1 MNLFITGPHLL
12 RICLAWGIFYYVFM
26 LIYHSKLSIQRQTF
40 SFALLWL
47 LSVILNILL
56 SGYAN
61 LLIAILIYLV
71 LWPDQKFDY
80 YLINIILVSFLV
92 KFWAF
97 ILPNPLLMHYFPNS
111 NIVSY
116 GFNLIISLVEFIL
129 SITFVYFYNY
139 FKLND
144 FFQSRQNPMTSI
156 VLGYIYIICFLFLK
170 LTQNFRTYAP
180 LIMGIFGFIILQC
193 LFIIV
198 VFTITRRRQLKIYR
212 DRFSE
217 EQVKNLKMYTDQLE
231 HDQLKLRHFKHDYKN
246 LLFSLKTV
254 AAEQDYTAMNQ
265 ALDNLE
271 NYSDDYLNNLSMD
284 LYQDL
289 NNVKNPY
296 LKSLFINRLN
306 TINQKNIKCSFSC
319 TDELNNLPM
328 NDLDLIKLLDQAID
342 NAIHFTKRQEH
353 GQIQLAITKED
364 RQLAFLINNSLDNL
378 PTTERSK
385 DYLELLHIKDLK
397 KKYSNIFIQHSK
409 NAKWFRLHITL
420 ITKEV
425 IK

>member
-12 RICLAWGIFYYVFM
+12 RICLAWAIFYYVFM
-26 LIYHSKLSIQRQTF
+26 LIYHSKLSVQRQIF
-40 SFALLWL
+40 SFTLLWF
-47 LSVILNILL
+47 LSVILNLLL

-61 LLIAILIYLV
+61 LLIAVLIYLV
-71 LWPDQKFDY
+71 LWPDRKVDY
-80 YLINIILVSFLV
+80 YLINIILLSFLV
-92 KFWAF
+92 KFWAI
-97 ILPNPLLMHYFPNS
+97 ILPSPVLMHYFPNPK
-111 NIVSY
+111 IVSY
-116 GFNLIISLVEFIL
+116 GFNLTISLIEFIF

-139 FKLND
+139 FKLNN

-170 LTQNFRTYAP
+170 LTQSFRNYTA
-180 LIMGIFGFIILQC
+180 LIMGIFGFTILQC
-193 LFIIV
+193 LFIIII
-198 VFTITRRRQLKIYR
+198 FITARRRQRKIYR

-231 HDQLKLRHFKHDYKN
+231 KDQLKLRHFKHDYKN

-254 AAEQDYTAMNQ
+254 AAEQNYDAMNQ

-271 NYSDDYLNNLSMD
+271 NYSDDYLKNLSMD

-296 LKSLFINRLN
+296 LKSLFISKLN
-306 TINQKNIKCSFSC
+306 TINQKKITCSFNC

-328 NDLDLIKLLDQAID
+328 NAFDLIRLLDQAID
-342 NAIHFTKRQEH
+342 NAIHFTERQEH
-353 GQIQLAITKED
+353 GQIQLAITQED
-364 RQLAFLINNSLDNL
+364 QQLAFLINNSLANL
-378 PTTERSK
+378 PTTERSE

-409 NAKWFRLHITL
+409 NAKWFRFHIML
-420 ITKEV
+420 ITKEEQL
-425 IK
+425 

>member
-1 MNLFITGPHLL
+1 MNLFIAGPHLL
-12 RICLAWGIFYYVFM
+12 RICLAWAIFYYVFM
-26 LIYHSKLSIQRQTF
+26 LIYHSKLSVQRQIF
-40 SFALLWL
+40 SFALLWI
-47 LSVILNILL
+47 LSVILNIFL

-61 LLIAILIYLV
+61 LLIAVLIYLV
-71 LWPDQKFDY
+71 LWPDRKIDY
-80 YLINIILVSFLV
+80 YLINIILLSFLV
-92 KFWAF
+92 KFWAI
-97 ILPNPLLMHYFPNS
+97 ILPSPVLMHYFINHDV
-111 NIVSY
+111 VSY
-116 GFNLIISLVEFIL
+116 GFNLTVSLIEFIF

-144 FFQSRQNPMTSI
+144 FFQSRENPMTSI
-156 VLGYIYIICFLFLK
+156 VLGYVYIICFLFLK
-170 LTQNFRTYAP
+170 LTQNFRAYTA
-180 LIMGIFGFIILQC
+180 LIMGIFIFTLLQC
-193 LFIIV
+193 LFIIAI
-198 VFTITRRRQLKIYR
+198 FTVARRRQRRIYR

-217 EQVKNLKMYTDQLE
+217 EQVKNLKIYTDQLE
-231 HDQLKLRHFKHDYKN
+231 QDQLKLRHFKHDYKN

-254 AAEQDYTAMNQ
+254 ATEKNYDAMNQ

-296 LKSLFINRLN
+296 LKSLFISKLN
-306 TINQKNIKCSFSC
+306 TINQKKINCSFNC

-328 NDLDLIKLLDQAID
+328 NAFDLIRLLNQAID
-342 NAIHFTKRQEH
+342 NAIHFTERQEH
-353 GQIQLAITKED
+353 GQIQLAITQED
-364 RQLAFLINNSLDNL
+364 NQLAFLVNNSLANL
-378 PTTERSK
+378 PTTERSQ

-420 ITKEV
+420 ITKGTT
-425 IK
+425 K